1 MNILIVNQPE
11 IQVTEAIRALKRDGK
26 HNISIAIPQKNN
38 AFKYRIKPFFLS
50 KYLDYNFNVSSP
62 YDLEKFCN
70 DICRILTKHK
80 YDLVLPFGFETTC
93 AISKLKKKINQF
105 AKVFVADFDQ
115 LISLHDKKTLNNLL
129 SNKGISVP
137 KIYDYKN
144 IDEIFL
150 KSINFPVVI
159 KARRGSGIEKG
170 VRYAKNFKELKAAY
184 HDISGNITKN
194 ADLADFSYPLVQE
207 YIPGEIY
214 DGLYLCENGTI
225 KSEMLQIRKITYPL
239 SGGVGVN
246 NITLED
252 KNLSIYCREILK
264 IIKWH
269 GPCQIEVKKDDRDK
283 KYKLIEIN
291 PKLWGTLGLS
301 IKAGISFPEDIC
313 DLVSGKF
320 QPKNKYKLN
329 LKYKIL
335 FPLEFFTIFQDK
347 GNRLKRFMK
356 LFEVFKSNVVTEI
369 DIRDLKPNIL
379 YFLYTFY
386 ILIFNRKKILPIGK
400 KYP

>member
-1 MNILIVNQPE
+1 ML
-11 IQVTEAIRALKRDGK
+11 A
-26 HNISIAIPQKNN
+26 
-38 AFKYRIKPFFLS
+38 
-50 KYLDYNFNVSSP
+50 
-62 YDLEKFCN
+62 
-70 DICRILTKHK
+70 
-80 YDLVLPFGFETTC
+80 
-93 AISKLKKKINQF
+93 
-105 AKVFVADFDQ
+105 
-115 LISLHDKKTLNNLL
+115 
-129 SNKGISVP
+129 NKGISVP
-137 KIYDYKN
+137 NIYEYENIEELLSKN
-144 IDEIFL
+144 L
-150 KSINFPVVI
+150 NYPLVI

-170 VRYAKNFKELKAAY
+170 VRYANNINELKKAY
-184 HDISGNITKN
+184 YSISNNITQN
-194 ADLADFSYPLVQE
+194 VELSDFSSPLVQE
-207 YIPGEIY
+207 YIPGQIY
-214 DGLYLCENGTI
+214 DGLYLCENEII
-225 KSEMLQIRKITYPL
+225 KSEMLQIREITYPL

-252 KNLSIYCREILK
+252 KNLSLYCREILK

-269 GPCQIEVKKDDRDK
+269 GPCQIEVKKDDRDG

-356 LFEVFKSNVVTEI
+356 LFEVFKRDVVTEI

-386 ILIFNRKKILPIGK
+386 VLIFNRKKILPIGK
-400 KYP
+400 KYR